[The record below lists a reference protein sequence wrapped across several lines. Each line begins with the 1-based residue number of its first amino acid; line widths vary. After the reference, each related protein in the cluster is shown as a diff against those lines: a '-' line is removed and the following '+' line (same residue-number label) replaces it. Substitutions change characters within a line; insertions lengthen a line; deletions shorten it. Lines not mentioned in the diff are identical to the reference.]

1 MVAHGPGVTQPS
13 NSSAIIRL
21 GGVATWAELIAEL
34 GRAGLRRALD
44 SGSIIRVGRGRYV
57 IGAVSEHR
65 RRAHGLTGVLSHL
78 SAAVHHGWK
87 VKLVPTEAWITVPR
101 TRHVRGSREG
111 VRLHWV
117 VLSADELSAGV
128 TSPLR
133 TVLDCARA
141 LPFDEAL
148 AVADSALRSG
158 RVSKSALRAAAAAAR
173 GPGSSTVRRVT
184 RHADHRAVNPLESVL
199 RALALEAGLDLTPQ
213 LVVAEPGFFAV
224 ADLGDEQLR
233 LVVEADGFEHHG
245 HPGRATRRL
254 RPLHGVRAPRLD
266 LAALQLRGRDVC
278 LGLGRLGVPVVAH
291 RRDRRSP
298 GPSRGRLMPADM
310 Q

>member
-111 VRLHWV
+111 VRLHWAD
-117 VLSADELSAGV
+117 LSAEELSAGV

-148 AVADSALRSG
+148 AVADSTLRSG
-158 RVSKSALRAAAAAAR
+158 RVSKTALRAAAAAAR
-173 GPGSSTVRRVT
+173 GPGSSMVRRVA

-245 HPGRATRRL
+245 TRAGL
-254 RPLHGVRAPRLD
+254 RADCARHTGYALHGWTSLRFSYEDAMYASDWVVWVFRSWLTGEITAPPD
-266 LAALQLRGRDVC
+266 HPEAA
-278 LGLGRLGVPVVAH
+278 
-291 RRDRRSP
+291 
-298 GPSRGRLMPADM
+298 
-310 Q
+310 